1 MVEWRRVKNIM
12 IIILLLINGFLLV
25 LVGSRRSESQRYERS
40 ALNGSIQVLA
50 YNGIELRESAI
61 SARGGQAGGTTERD
75 LRMENKIASILLG
88 EEVEGTDRGGGLVT
102 YATGRG
108 QISIRAGGELTSRLE
123 DQPYWYTS
131 DPENHAA
138 SLMERLGVESRLAE
152 AELLDGSGTVVYQ
165 QMLDGVPL
173 FSCRLCFVYEGGRLA
188 QLSGNL
194 LAVDSFH
201 EEDGELLSLPTVL
214 MRFLDD
220 VLSSGDVCSAIL
232 AVEPGYRMTQSF
244 TNTIRLQPV
253 WYISTNTADYYVDG
267 ITGELSRVNE

>member
-201 EEDGELLSLPTVL
+201 EEDVELLSLPTVL